1 MIISRTPFRVS
12 FAGGGTDLREFYG
25 KEYGAVLSA
34 AINKYIYVTVNS
46 LSRFYD
52 HKIIVKYSQT
62 ELVKDVEE
70 IKHPVVRAALK
81 MLKMEGGIEITSMAD
96 IPAKTGLGSSSS
108 FTVGLLN
115 ALYAFQGKRVSPER
129 LAEEA
134 CEIEIEILKEPIG
147 KQDQYIAAYGGI
159 NYIQFNKDESVFVEP
174 VISSREVIN
183 EFNKNLMI
191 FYTGMTRDSKS
202 VLGEQQKSTKDKF
215 EELRKM
221 RQLAIEIKEIL
232 NEGKNLDKIGE
243 ILNEEWRLKKSLTQ
257 NISNDIIDEYYQK
270 ALDAG
275 ALGGK
280 LLGAGGGGFILL
292 YVEPQNQHKVR
303 QRLNDLEELSFSFEP
318 RGSTIIYIGG

>member
-12 FAGGGTDLREFYG
+12 FAGGGTDLREFYD

-34 AINKYIYVTVNS
+34 AINKYIYITVNS

-81 MLKMEGGIEITSMAD
+81 MLKMEGSIEITSMAD

>member
-81 MLKMEGGIEITSMAD
+81 MLKMEGSIEITSMAD

-174 VISSREVIN
+174 VISSREVTN

>member
-81 MLKMEGGIEITSMAD
+81 MLKMEGSIEITSMAD

>member
-34 AINKYIYVTVNS
+34 AINKYIYITVNS

-81 MLKMEGGIEITSMAD
+81 MLKMEGSIEITSMAD

>member
-12 FAGGGTDLREFYG
+12 FAGGGTDLREFYD

-34 AINKYIYVTVNS
+34 AINKYIYITVNS

-81 MLKMEGGIEITSMAD
+81 MLKMEGSIEITSMAD

-174 VISSREVIN
+174 VISSREVTN